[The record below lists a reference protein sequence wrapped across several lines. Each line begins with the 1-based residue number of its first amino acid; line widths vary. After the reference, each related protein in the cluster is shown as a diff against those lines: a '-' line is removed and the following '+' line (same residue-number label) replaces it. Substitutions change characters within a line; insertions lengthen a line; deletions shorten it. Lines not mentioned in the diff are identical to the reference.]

1 MSGVSYVSFMQEVLF
16 YGSETWFMSPHIGR
30 TLVGFHH
37 NVYRILIRHQHRK
50 GMYGMWVQ
58 PLMAEVMEEVGLHE
72 VETYVSFLQNKV
84 SQYTVTRTIMD
95 LCLLAVIRPGTR
107 VSKRWWDQEGLY
119 LEGKQMEAHEEEQ
132 HER

>member
-1 MSGVSYVSFMQEVLF
+1 
-16 YGSETWFMSPHIGR
+16 
-30 TLVGFHH
+30 
-37 NVYRILIRHQHRK
+37 
-50 GMYGMWVQ
+50 
-58 PLMAEVMEEVGLHE
+58 MEEVGLHE